1 MAYSFGARIKSAWNA
16 FRNRNPTDYTYT
28 GSLGYGY
35 RPDRHILSLGN
46 ERSIAASVYNRIA
59 MDVAAIPI
67 VHMRVNGNG
76 QYVETINSGLNNCLN
91 LNANADQTGREF
103 VKDVVLS
110 LFDEGVVAIVPTDS
124 NIDPETSGSFD
135 VLELRVG
142 RITNWYPYDI
152 EVELYNE
159 HTGQKER
166 LKLSKSVVAI
176 IENPFYPIMNQP
188 NSTYKR
194 LVAKLNILDAID
206 RQSGSGKLDV
216 IIQVPYTIKS
226 ESRRQYANRRLADV
240 ENQLDNSKHGIVYT
254 DGTERITQLNRPVEN
269 NLMNQI
275 EYLTNMFYNQLGIT
289 QEVMNGTAD
298 EATMLN
304 YYNTAIEPVLSAI
317 TDSMKWKFLT
327 KTARTQLQTIGFI
340 RNPFRLVPVNELAE
354 IADKFTRNE
363 IMTSNEL
370 RSIIGY
376 HPVDDP
382 RADELRNKNLN
393 ASDDQLPMKVNADD
407 IADTKTHQE

>member
-103 VKDVVLS
+103 VKDIVLS

-216 IIQVPYTIKS
+216 IIQLPYTIKS

-254 DGTERITQLNRPVEN
+254 DGIERITQLNRPVEN

>member
-1 MAYSFGARIKSAWNA
+1 MAIQFGARIKSAWNA

-28 GSLGYGY
+28 GAMGYGY

-59 MDVAAIPI
+59 MDVAAIQI
-67 VHMRVNGNG
+67 VHMRVNENR
-76 QYVETINSGLNNCLN
+76 QYVETIESGLNNCFSV
-91 LNANADQTGREF
+91 NANADQTGREF
-103 VKDVVLS
+103 VKDIVLS
-110 LFDEGVVAIVPTDS
+110 LFDEGVVAIVPTDA
-124 NIDPETSGSFD
+124 NKDPETGAFD
-135 VLELRVG
+135 PLELRVG
-142 RITNWYPYDI
+142 KITNWYPYDVEI
-152 EVELYNE
+152 ELYNE
-159 HTGQKER
+159 HTGMRER
-166 LKLSKSVVAI
+166 LKFSKSSVAI
-176 IENPFYPIMNQP
+176 VENPFYPIMNQP

-194 LVAKLNILDAID
+194 LVAKLNILDSID

-216 IIQVPYTIKS
+216 FVQVPYSVRS
-226 ESRRQYANRRLADV
+226 ESRKKYADKRKEEMERQLED
-240 ENQLDNSKHGIVYT
+240 SKHGIVYI

-298 EATMLN
+298 EAVMLN

-317 TDSMKWKFLT
+317 TDAMKWKFLT
-327 KTARTQLQTIGFI
+327 KTARTQLQTIGFV
-340 RNPFRLVPVNELAE
+340 RNPFRLVPVNEIAE

-370 RSIIGY
+370 RAIIGY

-393 ASDDQLPMKVNADD
+393 ASDDQLPMKVNEND